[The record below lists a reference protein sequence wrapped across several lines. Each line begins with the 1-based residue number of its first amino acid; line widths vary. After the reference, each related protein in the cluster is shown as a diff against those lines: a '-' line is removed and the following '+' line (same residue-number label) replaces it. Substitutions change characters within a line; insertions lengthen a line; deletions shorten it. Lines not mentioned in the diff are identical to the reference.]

1 MRYLLHSLITRQADA
16 TPDAIALGYRDTT
29 ISYAEL
35 AAAVTALAAG
45 LQGLDLA
52 RGERVAIYL
61 PKLPEAVVSFFA
73 ASAAAAVFVPIN
85 PVLKPE
91 QVSYILQDCNVRV
104 LITQATRYGQLQA
117 LLPHCHDLQHVLL
130 VDGDAAQYPDGVL
143 GYDALCNTG
152 VKLEVSACIDT
163 DMAAILYTSGST
175 GKPKGVV
182 LSHRNLLAGADS
194 VAQYLENTPVDR
206 LLAVLPFSFDYG
218 FSQLTT
224 AFSVGASC
232 YLLEYLMPRD
242 IPRAVARYG
251 ITGLAAVPP
260 LWVQL
265 AELDWSGV
273 DAGSLRYF
281 TNSGGAMPTATLKAL
296 RRHFPAASPF
306 LMYGLT
312 EAFRSSFL
320 PPREIEQR
328 PTSMGKAI
336 PNAELL
342 VINEAGERCGP
353 HEPGELVHRGSL
365 VAMGYWGDS
374 ERTAERFRPAPLQ
387 AAGLPIDEPAVW
399 SGDTVKL
406 DEDGFLY
413 FIARKDDMIKSSG
426 YRVSPT
432 ELEEVLYASGL
443 VAEAAA
449 IGVLH
454 QRLGQGIVVVAVATS
469 GQPLDTQALLAY
481 CRQKLPAYML
491 PQQILE
497 QDDLARNP
505 NGKIDRKLL
514 AQHYRH
520 VFNDESN
527 GESKDEGD
535 NEDKSKDEAR

>member
-1 MRYLLHSLITRQADA
+1 
-16 TPDAIALGYRDTT
+16 
-29 ISYAEL
+29 
-35 AAAVTALAAG
+35 
-45 LQGLDLA
+45 
-52 RGERVAIYL
+52 
-61 PKLPEAVVSFFA
+61 
-73 ASAAAAVFVPIN
+73 
-85 PVLKPE
+85 
-91 QVSYILQDCNVRV
+91 
-104 LITQATRYGQLQA
+104 
-117 LLPHCHDLQHVLL
+117 
-130 VDGDAAQYPDGVL
+130 
-143 GYDALCNTG
+143 
-152 VKLEVSACIDT
+152 
-163 DMAAILYTSGST
+163 
-175 GKPKGVV
+175 VV

-194 VAQYLENTPVDR
+194 VAQYLENTAVDR

-242 IPRAVARYG
+242 IPKAVARYR

-273 DAGSLRYF
+273 DASSLRYF
-281 TNSGGAMPTATLKAL
+281 TNSGGAMPTATLGAL

-320 PPREIEQR
+320 PPREIERR

-365 VAMGYWGDS
+365 VAMGYWGDPA
-374 ERTAERFRPAPLQ
+374 RTAERFRSAPLQ
-387 AAGLPIDEPAVW
+387 AAGIPIDEPAVW

-449 IGVLH
+449 IGVPH
-454 QRLGQGIVVVAVATS
+454 QRLGQGIVVVAVATPE
-469 GQPLDTQALLAY
+469 QPLDAQALLAY

-491 PQQILE
+491 PQRILE
-497 QDDLARNP
+497 QNELARNP

-514 AQHYRH
+514 AQHYQH
-520 VFNDESN
+520 VFD

-535 NEDKSKDEAR
+535 EEGDEEDKSKDEAR